1 VSANWLATRIY
12 SYMSS
17 SVVQLSPP
25 IAPNQTECLLSL
37 TRRWLCCCS
46 IGGAPSI
53 DNPQFVPSFPLQLAW
68 LNITANLRKFD
79 RRTVSNFIHI
89 ESPPGSWHEYH
100 EVQNVT
106 KSISE
111 VYLYVAEVL
120 DELCLE
126 YGEKQVFIGD
136 PARQVLATTAEGE
149 TVQQVTN
156 MSGAK
161 AALITI
167 ADQGSGCPVAGDTK
181 GWPEVTSIF
190 ETPQEGGLAHF
201 ARFNEIRDGR
211 MYARNDTWKT
221 GPRGAFI
228 TPPIQW
234 ADVFHFRPNPKI
246 SNFPVGSPAHTASFY
261 FARNYTQLLR
271 KLHVVFNGQPNT
283 LMSTLGAMYRCAS
296 TTSLVALCCLSCA
309 QYRAC
314 LRRLRTLA
322 VDLMRTPDP
331 RTPPHSNPP
340 TGIGPPWEYVP
351 LDRSPAD
358 YTAL

>member
-1 VSANWLATRIY
+1 VSASWLATRIY

-89 ESPPGSWHEYH
+89 ESPPGSWHEHH

-221 GPRGAFI
+221 GGHVEPSSPHRSSGPTCFISGPTPRFQI
-228 TPPIQW
+228 SQW
-234 ADVFHFRPNPKI
+234 DRRPTRRASI
-246 SNFPVGSPAHTASFY
+246 LHGTTRSYCASYMWCSTASQT
-261 FARNYTQLLR
+261 R
-271 KLHVVFNGQPNT
+271 
-283 LMSTLGAMYRCAS
+283 
-296 TTSLVALCCLSCA
+296 
-309 QYRAC
+309 
-314 LRRLRTLA
+314 
-322 VDLMRTPDP
+322 
-331 RTPPHSNPP
+331 
-340 TGIGPPWEYVP
+340 
-351 LDRSPAD
+351 
-358 YTAL
+358 